1 MHHFQKEK
9 NSTKCIGHQN
19 DNKENARPWQTKTF
33 IQLWFLYLI
42 IPGTRFTRICLV
54 PSHSTTSPGYFGNLS
69 SLSSLKYSEDSPHNL
84 PLYYTYTY
92 TELFHHCQVISPLRT
107 VPKIY
112 HYVPKSLLTQN
123 CFRYNY
129 VLSEPSVWH
138 ENWVNSYMQLFSDE
152 YSSQSTS
159 SQDIA
164 VWKRCFFS
172 LIKYDGGRSAPPPGE
187 TGLNGHQLKKYIN
200 SQSTSILN
208 WPSFRL
214 QIHMVFVTKQT
225 LLERG
230 SINQNG
236 NLKWHLPWRGG
247 SSVPLRYFEE
257 KILFKNHPN
266 PNLIRPKRWLLP
278 LISFVHFHHY
288 NVYRTIFTLAE
299 LTTTKD
305 ESHGFIKI
313 RNFESWLRASISTV
327 IFSYNRGLSHMG
339 PEEPSNWKKDP
350 KVVLD
355 FRFGHCV

>member
-1 MHHFQKEK
+1 M
-9 NSTKCIGHQN
+9 
-19 DNKENARPWQTKTF
+19 
-33 IQLWFLYLI
+33 
-42 IPGTRFTRICLV
+42 
-54 PSHSTTSPGYFGNLS
+54 
-69 SLSSLKYSEDSPHNL
+69 
-84 PLYYTYTY
+84 
-92 TELFHHCQVISPLRT
+92 
-107 VPKIY
+107 
-112 HYVPKSLLTQN
+112 
-123 CFRYNY
+123 
-129 VLSEPSVWH
+129 
-138 ENWVNSYMQLFSDE
+138 
-152 YSSQSTS
+152 
-159 SQDIA
+159 
-164 VWKRCFFS
+164 FFS
-172 LIKYDGGRSAPPPGE
+172 LIKYDGGRSAPLPGE

-266 PNLIRPKRWLLP
+266 PNLIRPKSWLLP

-288 NVYRTIFTLAE
+288 NLYRTIFTLAE
-299 LTTTKD
+299 LTTIKD

-313 RNFESWLRASISTV
+313 RNFESWLRAPISTV

-339 PEEPSNWKKDP
+339 PEESSNWKKDP
-350 KVVLD
+350 KVVLV
-355 FRFGHCV
+355 FRFGHCA

>member
-54 PSHSTTSPGYFGNLS
+54 PSHSTTSPGYFGNFS

-138 ENWVNSYMQLFSDE
+138 ENWVMVQ
-152 YSSQSTS
+152 T
-159 SQDIA
+159 
-164 VWKRCFFS
+164 
-172 LIKYDGGRSAPPPGE
+172 P
-187 TGLNGHQLKKYIN
+187 
-200 SQSTSILN
+200 
-208 WPSFRL
+208 
-214 QIHMVFVTKQT
+214 IHTTF
-225 LLERG
+225 LSRG
-230 SINQNG
+230 SG
-236 NLKWHLPWRGG
+236 LHKLCD
-247 SSVPLRYFEE
+247 V
-257 KILFKNHPN
+257 
-266 PNLIRPKRWLLP
+266 
-278 LISFVHFHHY
+278 LISWADRGSCAH
-288 NVYRTIFTLAE
+288 
-299 LTTTKD
+299 KC
-305 ESHGFIKI
+305 I
-313 RNFESWLRASISTV
+313 RSNF
-327 IFSYNRGLSHMG
+327 
-339 PEEPSNWKKDP
+339 
-350 KVVLD
+350 
-355 FRFGHCV
+355 